1 MAMKILYVAD
11 DRRAAQLAARALR
24 AVAPNATLTWARDVA
39 PAMRWVQDNR
49 DAAAIILE
57 PQVHGQN
64 CAAVVNHVKALGIGA
79 PVIAFVASGVSAG
92 DLLADHKVETLEGLA
107 GVLARTLPG
116 ARGTRVDEMRQA
128 GPRLAELERRVS
140 DEVTKRTTLEQALSA
155 AEATAKAAHDR
166 RLAELTRAAEELAET
181 KAQHHAAM
189 ARAARVCRGLEDKI
203 GALETTLR
211 ETEQGRRT
219 ESAASVD
226 LLTKRHAEFTA
237 ALAQA
242 AQARDALARQ
252 LGAANAA
259 LDEVRV
265 RRTNEAAAAAGML
278 AQRDADLET
287 ARAENA
293 TKQAS
298 LEAARAEAARSA
310 EEASRREAEL
320 TATIADADAERAR
333 LERALADAEAA
344 HASEVIA
351 ASEAL
356 ADRDADLDAARA
368 ETAATNATLEK
379 ARADAAS
386 RSDEAARREAELGAT
401 LAQSVAERA
410 RLERGLSDAEAAHR
424 ETRDRATANEAAA
437 AARSAR
443 LQQLLDEE
451 MTARRDTDRA
461 RARAEGEAAGTRR
474 RLLGVAA
481 AHRRRGR
488 DMQARLEAQLHRER
502 SQHQQTL
509 GSRDESI
516 QQLEVQ
522 VESLQRSLATSQ
534 QERQRLDDTLTEER
548 TEFERSRDAAEAN
561 LRRVSADYH
570 EAQLSLTQIRTAFAT
585 LEAVSSGHASE
596 RARLETVL
604 AERDTQLSAEAARY
618 EELHAM
624 LEESGREIAQLRQ
637 KVDVRS
643 RELQAA
649 NSRIEALESDAR
661 QIPLLLEDL
670 EQNRRQARAHYD
682 RAPWAMAR
690 CEVDGSISDANPA
703 LVRLLGYRS
712 VDELRKIEF
721 AKTVFE
727 SAADVRWFS
736 ERAQSESAEP
746 LQTIWRRKDGRR
758 VIVRLQLNTAPQ
770 GAVDII
776 VEDITSL
783 RTLEDR
789 LRRSQR
795 IEAVGRVASEV
806 AASCDSLLRDVSL
819 GAQRWIGALQ
829 PDSDARREGE
839 FVLDEVTRAAKLLRQ
854 LAAYSEDQSKPVE
867 PVAVQ
872 GILRDLEPVL
882 RRMAGDDVELAL
894 PASEAQDLE
903 VDVEAAR
910 VERILVNASRYAR
923 ERMPHGGRVQI
934 ALAPAFCGSRV
945 LAKHPNARPG
955 EHVLITVT
963 GVRRDAETVE
973 HSLTRPNADL
983 GALLQ
988 LVDTCGGHVWMSA
1001 ERAGDMTI
1009 KIHLPRRTRE
1019 KASAA
1024 PAMPQVVAQ
1033 SGRSLRKWFRN

>member
-1 MAMKILYVAD
+1 MKILYVAD

-24 AVAPNATLTWARDVA
+24 AVAPAATLTWARDIA

-64 CAAVVNHVKALGIGA
+64 CATVASHVKAIGIGA
-79 PVIAFVASGVSAG
+79 PVIAFAGTGVSAG
-92 DLLADHKVETLEGLA
+92 DLKADHQVETHEALA
-107 GVLARTLPG
+107 AVLARVLPG
-116 ARGTRVDEMRQA
+116 ARKFDEVRPA
-128 GPRLAELERRVS
+128 GPRLAALERRIAEES
-140 DEVTKRTTLEQALSA
+140 TKRTALEQALSA
-155 AEATAKAAHDR
+155 AEATARDANDR
-166 RLAELTRAAEELAET
+166 RVTELTRAADQLAET
-181 KAQHHAAM
+181 RAQHHAAM
-189 ARAARVCRGLEDKI
+189 ARAARVCRGLEEKVGD
-203 GALETTLR
+203 LETALR
-211 ETEQGRRT
+211 EAEQGRRS

-278 AQRDADLET
+278 AQRDAELEVV
-287 ARAENA
+287 RADNA
-293 TKQAS
+293 AKQAS
-298 LEAARAEAARSA
+298 IEAARAEATRAA

-320 TATIADADAERAR
+320 ATTIADLDAERAR

-344 HASEVIA
+344 HVSEVNA
-351 ASEAL
+351 AAEVL
-356 ADRDADLDAARA
+356 ADRDADLEAARA
-368 ETAATNATLEK
+368 ESAALHASLDKTK
-379 ARADAAS
+379 ADAANKS
-386 RSDEAARREAELGAT
+386 ADAARREAELGAA

-410 RLERGLSDAEAAHR
+410 RLERAVADGDAAHR
-424 ETRDRATANEAAA
+424 VTRERAAADQAAA
-437 AARSAR
+437 ANRAAR

-451 MTARRDTDRA
+451 TAARREIEGA
-461 RARAEGEAAGTRR
+461 RARAEAESLRTPH

-488 DMQARLEAQLHRER
+488 DLQGRLEGQLHEERVQHER
-502 SQHQQTL
+502 SLAT
-509 GSRDESI
+509 RDETI
-516 QQLEVQ
+516 RQLEIHSQ
-522 VESLQRSLATSQ
+522 SLQRSLTASEE
-534 QERQRLDDTLTEER
+534 ERQRLDETLAEER
-548 TEFERSRDAAEAN
+548 NEFERSRETADAA
-561 LRRVSADYH
+561 LRRVTADYD

-585 LEAVSSGHASE
+585 LEDVSSGHAGE

-643 RELQAA
+643 RELLAA
-649 NSRIEALESDAR
+649 NQRIEVLETDAR
-661 QIPLLLEDL
+661 QIPILVQER
-670 EQNRRQARAHYD
+670 EQGRRDARAQYD

-690 CEVDGSISDANPA
+690 CEVDGSIGDANHA
-703 LVRLLGYRS
+703 LVSLLGFRS
-712 VDELRKIEF
+712 VAEVRKIDF

-727 SAADVRWFS
+727 SPADVRWFA
-736 ERAQSESAEP
+736 ERAQSGAAEP
-746 LQTIWRRKDGRR
+746 IQTIWRRKDGRR
-758 VIVRLQLNTAPQ
+758 LIVRLQLHAAPQ

-776 VEDITSL
+776 VEDVTAL
-783 RTLEDR
+783 RTLEEK

-806 AASCDSLLRDVSL
+806 AASCDGLLRDVSAS
-819 GAQRWIGALQ
+819 GQRWIASMD

-839 FVLDEVTRAAKLLRQ
+839 FLLEEVTRAAGLLRQ
-854 LAAYSEDQSKPVE
+854 LAAYSEDQVKPVE

-882 RRMAGDDVELAL
+882 RRMAGEDVELAL
-894 PASEAQDLE
+894 PATEAQDLE

-963 GVRRDAETVE
+963 GVRRDADDIDQ
-973 HSLTRPNADL
+973 SATRPNADL

-1009 KIHLPRRTRE
+1009 KIHLPRRARE
-1019 KASAA
+1019 KAPAA
-1024 PAMPQVVAQ
+1024 PAMTQVVTQ
-1033 SGRSLRKWFRN
+1033 GGRSLRKWFRH